1 MQEKLSESDRRAIED
16 ACKAS
21 LEWLES
27 AGHSE
32 TEAAEYEAQQKKLE
46 GIVSPI
52 ISKLYAGSN
61 GEMPGGMPEQQ
72 QQQQQQPSSSSKS
85 GPNIEEVD

>member
-1 MQEKLSESDRRAIED
+1 MKRN
-16 ACKAS
+16 
-21 LEWLES
+21 
-27 AGHSE
+27 
-32 TEAAEYEAQQKKLE
+32 KKLE

-72 QQQQQQPSSSSKS
+72 QQQPSSSSKS